1 MAVLAAYGVEKSEQ
15 QVASALGKLTKL
27 SWYVCNPLILL
38 PAAVY
43 RCVPGIDGELPL
55 TNMLSY
61 RITMPVDPSQKQFE
75 TPRIQPVQG
84 SGHSTLNAAAH
95 SANFS
100 KEKKRDQNP
109 AGSL

>member
-1 MAVLAAYGVEKSEQ
+1 MAVLAAYGVEKSRAAS
-15 QVASALGKLTKL
+15 ASALGKLTKL

-61 RITMPVDPSQKQFE
+61 QLWCMSAGNNMVTRASAIEVSQPNLDMFAQL
-75 TPRIQPVQG
+75 VV
-84 SGHSTLNAAAH
+84 
-95 SANFS
+95 
-100 KEKKRDQNP
+100 
-109 AGSL
+109 

>member
-61 RITMPVDPSQKQFE
+61 RLWCMSAGNNMVTRASAVEVSQPNLDIFAQL
-75 TPRIQPVQG
+75 VV
-84 SGHSTLNAAAH
+84 
-95 SANFS
+95 
-100 KEKKRDQNP
+100 
-109 AGSL
+109 